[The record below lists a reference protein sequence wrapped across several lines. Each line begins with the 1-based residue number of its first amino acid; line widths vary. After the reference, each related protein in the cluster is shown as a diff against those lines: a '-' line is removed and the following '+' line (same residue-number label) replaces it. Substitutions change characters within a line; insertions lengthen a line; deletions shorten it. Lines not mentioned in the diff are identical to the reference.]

1 MLPLSLSAISR
12 LPEGSTATP
21 AGSATGD
28 DPPTVIVLKP
38 EAGVKMKTDP
48 AVGSA
53 TYRLP
58 EASTARPAGACS
70 PLALMAWVTPRT
82 PLTGL
87 NMNKRAVF
95 ESEIYST
102 PSGRM
107 ASPFGPLKP
116 NPPMIDVLETA
127 TDWVP
132 AVNPPCDP
140 EKLLAIS

>member
-1 MLPLSLSAISR
+1 MLPLRLSAISR

-70 PLALMAWVTPRT
+70 PWAVVRAVTPKPVLGVLIVPPRFFF
-82 PLTGL
+82 
-87 NMNKRAVF
+87 KWK
-95 ESEIYST
+95 IYPPPPGPV
-102 PSGRM
+102 PSPWG
-107 ASPFGPLKP
+107 AQKP
-116 NPPMIDVLETA
+116 PP
-127 TDWVP
+127 P
-132 AVNPPCDP
+132 
-140 EKLLAIS
+140 